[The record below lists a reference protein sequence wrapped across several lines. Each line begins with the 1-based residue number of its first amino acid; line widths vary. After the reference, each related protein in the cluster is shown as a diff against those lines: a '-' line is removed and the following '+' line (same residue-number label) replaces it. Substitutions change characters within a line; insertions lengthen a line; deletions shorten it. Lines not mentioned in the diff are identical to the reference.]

1 MSIQNMRE
9 RRAELSKQARNLHEQ
24 HPGATWTPDHTKQFD
39 ALMDQVNNVDEQ
51 IKRFE
56 QAQALDADRQFEDAV
71 THGSG
76 GKGADAKARSQAFAK
91 LLLSGENALNDN
103 ERKLV
108 LNTMS
113 TTTGSEGGFTVQTD
127 VSANLVEALKF
138 FGGMREVSQILVTA
152 KGNPLNYPTTDGTAE
167 VGEIVAENVSAT
179 DADIVFGTAS
189 LNPYKYSSKVVT
201 VPIEL
206 LQDSEVDIEALV
218 MRRLAER
225 IGRITNQHFT
235 TGTGTAQP
243 RGIVTAAS
251 LGKTGTTGQT
261 LTVIYDDLV
270 DLQHS
275 VNRLYRTRARF
286 MFADTTL
293 RVIRKLKDLDGRPIF
308 VPGYEQGNPA
318 GEPDRLLGAPIT
330 INDDV
335 PAMAANAKSILY
347 GDFNYYMVRDV
358 MDLQILRFT
367 DSAYAKKG
375 QVGFLGWFRAGGN
388 FIDASGGA
396 VKHYANS
403 AT

>member
-24 HPGATWTPDHTKQFD
+24 HPGATWTPEHTKQFD

-56 QAQALDADRQFEDAV
+56 QAQALDADRQFDDIV
-71 THGSG
+71 NDQG
-76 GKGADAKARSQAFAK
+76 GKGAGPKARSRAFAK
-91 LLLSGENALNDN
+91 LLGQGEASLNAE

-113 TTTGSEGGFTVQTD
+113 TTTGAEGGFTVQTD
-127 VSANLVEALKF
+127 VASSLVEALKF
-138 FGGMREVSQILVTA
+138 FGGMREASQIIVTA

-167 VGEIVAENVSAT
+167 VGEIVAENVAAT
-179 DADIVFGTAS
+179 DADISFGQVG

-243 RGIVTAAS
+243 RGIVTAAA

-275 VNRLYRTRARF
+275 VNRSYRRAARW

-293 RVIRKLKDLDGRPIF
+293 RVIRKLKDTQGRPIF

-347 GDFNYYMVRDV
+347 GDFNYYLIRDV

-375 QVGFLGWFRAGGN
+375 QIGFLGWFRAGGN
-388 FIDASGGA
+388 YIDAGGGA